1 MLSLLCKPF
10 KLLFASNKNTDQ
22 IADLDV
28 DVDVDVDVLEK
39 EYVIHPYMRNNLD
52 DKTIAK
58 LSELNIEPISDSTKD
73 EINQSNTIDK
83 LYSKTEYEPKLSS
96 IQDIINKDGFM
107 DNQSVS
113 PSSSIVIPYSHDI
126 ISANTDD
133 KLNEHFFIEHLVD
146 ESMKKHG
153 LHQNKKQRR
162 KYKGKNNKQQK
173 KKQNKNK
180 KQKKLQQYK
189 TKKQHK
195 VAKKLRV
202 QAKPAYHNYNLRSKV
217 KMLE

>member
-10 KLLFASNKNTDQ
+10 KFLFASTKNTDQ
-22 IADLDV
+22 NTDL
-28 DVDVDVDVLEK
+28 DVDVDVLEK

-58 LSELNIEPISDSTKD
+58 LSELNIEPISDSTKN

-83 LYSKTEYEPKLSS
+83 SYLKTECEPKSSS
-96 IQDIINKDGFM
+96 IKDIINKDGFM
-107 DNQSVS
+107 DKPIVS
-113 PSSSIVIPYSHDI
+113 PTSSIVLPYSHDI
-126 ISANTDD
+126 ISANTND
-133 KLNEHFFIEHLVD
+133 KLNEHFFIENLVD

-173 KKQNKNK
+173 KKQHKNK

-189 TKKQHK
+189 TKKQQK

-202 QAKPAYHNYNLRSKV
+202 QAKPASHNYNLRSKV
-217 KMLE
+217 KKLE

>member
-22 IADLDV
+22 IADL
-28 DVDVDVDVLEK
+28 DVDVDVLEK

-83 LYSKTEYEPKLSS
+83 PYLKTEYEPESNSMK
-96 IQDIINKDGFM
+96 DIIDINKAGFM
-107 DNQSVS
+107 DKPIVS
-113 PSSSIVIPYSHDI
+113 PPSSIVLPYSQDI
-126 ISANTDD
+126 ISANTND
-133 KLNEHFFIEHLVD
+133 KLTEHFFIEHLVD